1 MVALQVRYIHFG
13 QIFDLVLF
21 FHSLR
26 NHFYSQAMA
35 KVNDSIEHGRI
46 NGFQT
51 YGIHKTL
58 IYFSD
63 NQIVF
68 SE

>member
-1 MVALQVRYIHFG
+1 
-13 QIFDLVLF
+13 
-21 FHSLR
+21 
-26 NHFYSQAMA
+26 MA